1 LIAFPIL
8 GGVLILFGLMFILL
22 PSQLLKLTSAANTI
36 IPVDQQLFKHR
47 YLVGILMLIASFL
60 LYYISRTLMKTDEIL
75 GITSLILAVFVLLVS
90 AILIFNPRLME
101 KLNEAGGKVIGTD
114 EITLVYRKTTGLFF
128 IIAGSYM
135 IYSWKYLS

>member
-1 LIAFPIL
+1 MIAFPIL
-8 GGVLILFGLMFILL
+8 GSVLILFGIMFIIL
-22 PSQLLKLTSAANTI
+22 PKQLLKLTSAANTI

-47 YLVGILMLIASFL
+47 YLVGVLMLIASFL
-60 LYYISRTLMKTDEIL
+60 LYYISRTLMQTNETL
-75 GITSLILAVFVLLVS
+75 GITSVVLAVFVLLIS

-101 KLNEAGGKVIGTD
+101 KLNEAGGKVIATD

-135 IYSWKYLS
+135 IYSWKY